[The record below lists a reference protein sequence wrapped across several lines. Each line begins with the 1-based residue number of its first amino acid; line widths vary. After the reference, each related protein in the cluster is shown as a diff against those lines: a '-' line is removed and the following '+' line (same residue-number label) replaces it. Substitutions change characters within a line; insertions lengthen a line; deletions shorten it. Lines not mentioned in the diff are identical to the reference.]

1 MLRKSFIEAAGA
13 PKMSSAQIQPIII
26 YRKIWNA
33 QKTSQY
39 IAKPHVAPD
48 CPTPFYGWSEEE
60 KVTQSLQA
68 ETICATRP
76 QKSEK
81 HCKKF
86 ERQYKNLEK

>member
-1 MLRKSFIEAAGA
+1 
-13 PKMSSAQIQPIII
+13 MSSAQIQPIII

-33 QKTSQY
+33 QITSQY

-76 QKSEK
+76 QKIWNTWLGHDSNAGEK
-81 HCKKF
+81 SGQANIAND
-86 ERQYKNLEK
+86 RNA